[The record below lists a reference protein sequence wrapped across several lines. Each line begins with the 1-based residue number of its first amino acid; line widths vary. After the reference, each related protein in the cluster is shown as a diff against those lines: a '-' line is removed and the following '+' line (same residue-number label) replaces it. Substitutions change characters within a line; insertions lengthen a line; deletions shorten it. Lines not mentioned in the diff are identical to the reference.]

1 MSKKPTCD
9 THAVQQG
16 FRSVNFHPFTM
27 CELAPLQEA
36 DLRHRDAV
44 LLSVHQRRHRQP
56 RSLLAVALP
65 EELLLQ
71 QAHPLHVHVA
81 GRGQVPQVGTLQ
93 GDLSTRSVGERK
105 VGTHGCIVCIPLDC
119 ANKHVS
125 YRTAHVLTCTTR
137 FFMSSSTIIRASAS
151 VLCGDELRE
160 LAAAAE
166 LLQLPPPLMD

>member
-93 GDLSTRSVGERK
+93 GDLSTQSVGERR
-105 VGTHGCIVCIPLDC
+105 VGTHACIVCIPLDC
-119 ANKHVS
+119 ANTHE